1 MDELIDKQIDGWID
15 GCLLILIK
23 TTHLPIGI
31 IDQEIGFLL
40 GLLSILLGWIEMDGR
55 MDGWIDGQIDGWI
68 DGCVFMTR
76 RLVFFS
82 DY

>member
-1 MDELIDKQIDGWID
+1 MD
-15 GCLLILIK
+15 GCLLISIK
-23 TTHLPIGI
+23 TTHLPKGI

-55 MDGWIDGQIDGWI
+55 MDGWIDEQIDRWMFVYDQEIG
-68 DGCVFMTR
+68 
-76 RLVFFS
+76 FFS